1 MEVVEEREKV
11 EGDVVMEL
19 VEESCFIFCLEED
32 GGVGGGDV
40 SMYGELV
47 T

>member
-32 GGVGGGDV
+32 EGLEEG
-40 SMYGELV
+40 M
-47 T
+47 